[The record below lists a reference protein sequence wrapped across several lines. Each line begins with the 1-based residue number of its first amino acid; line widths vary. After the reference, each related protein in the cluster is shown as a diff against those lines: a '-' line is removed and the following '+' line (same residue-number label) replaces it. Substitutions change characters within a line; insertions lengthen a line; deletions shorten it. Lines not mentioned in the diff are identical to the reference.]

1 MIYDVLYV
9 CAVLKCTHLFVDF
22 HSFFP
27 AWGETLQVQS
37 PLAAPSITVSP
48 PRVDLAEA
56 LARLGAGPTPAS
68 R

>member
-1 MIYDVLYV
+1 MMYV
-9 CAVLKCTHLFVDF
+9 CAVLKRTHLFGDF

-27 AWGETLQVQS
+27 AWRETLQVQS
-37 PLAAPSITVSP
+37 PLAAPASTVSP